1 MDGLPVQCVETII
14 MFYVFILHSFAL
26 PARDDL
32 LVRRQRPS
40 RRQGHYPLSRSKS
53 LAAVG
58 VFPAVT

>member
-1 MDGLPVQCVETII
+1 MDGLPVECIETIF
-14 MFYVFILHSFAL
+14 MFYVFDPNSFAL

-58 VFPAVT
+58 VFSAMT